1 MIKTIFVPHLHA
13 YVKMGRKRPVSLGPH
28 QKADRYF
35 KASLPTPPTSCDYT
49 AKAASALANIYGNDT
64 LGDCVIAGG
73 YHITAVETGNAGK
86 LFQATSAQII
96 KDYSAIGGYVPGDES
111 TDNGC
116 DEVTAMN
123 YWQSH
128 GFANGTKI
136 LGWLAVDASNLNEVK
151 QAMYLFENLMFGIE
165 LPDSWISPFPSAN
178 GFTWG
183 AAGAP
188 DPNNGHCVV
197 GVGYNGS
204 GVQLDTWGMIG
215 TMTWAAIQQYCAQAD
230 GGQLFVMIT
239 PDQLTAGQT
248 KAPNGVAWT
257 DLIADF
263 DALGGHVPAPVPP
276 APVPPTPVPPAPVP
290 PTPVPPTPVPPTP
303 VPPAPPTVVTLAQ
316 AEQWAVAG
324 LVSMPRVLTR
334 QQAETAVVNSLVKHW
349 PKK

>member
-1 MIKTIFVPHLHA
+1 MLKTVFAPHLNA
-13 YVKMGRKRPVSLGPH
+13 TVKLGRKRPVSLGPH
-28 QKADRYF
+28 LKADRYF
-35 KASLPTPPTSCDYT
+35 KANLPTPPTSCDYT
-49 AKAASALANIYGNDT
+49 AKASSVLANIYGNDT

-73 YHITAVETGNAGK
+73 YHITGVETGNAGK
-86 LFQATSAQII
+86 VFQAASSQII

-116 DEVTAMN
+116 DEVTALN

-136 LGWLAVDASNLNEVK
+136 LGWLAVDPNNLTEVM
-151 QAMYLFENLMFGIE
+151 QAMYLFENLVFGIE
-165 LPDSWISPFPSAN
+165 LPDAWVNPFPSGN
-178 GFTWG
+178 GFTWDVAG
-183 AAGAP
+183 AA

-197 GVGYNGS
+197 GVGYTSS
-204 GVQLDTWGMIG
+204 GVLIDTWGMIG
-215 TMTWAAIQQYCAQAD
+215 TMTWKAVQEYCNSQV
-230 GGQLFVMIT
+230 GGQLFVMVT

-263 DALGGHVPAPVPP
+263 DALGGHVPVPTPP
-276 APVPPTPVPPAPVP
+276 APTPVP

-303 VPPAPPTVVTLAQ
+303 VPPTPVPTTVVTLAE
-316 AEQWAVAG
+316 AEQWA
-324 LVSMPRVLTR
+324 LSLLNQLPRVLTR
-334 QQAETAVVNSLVKHW
+334 QQAVTAVTNGLTKHW